1 MILSVDSSAVTASVA
16 LTDGDKVIKSE
27 FVNAGL
33 THSETLLPMIKRV
46 MGEHTVDELE
56 AIAVTAGPGSFTG
69 VRIGTA
75 TIKAMAHA
83 AGKPCAAVSTLE
95 ALANNVPYFDGI
107 ICPIL
112 DARRNQ
118 VYTAE
123 FLGDGTLTRVCEDK
137 AVSLESLLDELK
149 NLKKKVLFLGDGV
162 LVYREEILE
171 YLGDNAKF
179 AKGNN
184 NLNMAGSVAE
194 LGYEAALSGDTI
206 SYAELAPNYIR
217 LSQAERERLERKT
230 ETKEI

>member
-1 MILSVDSSAVTASVA
+1 MLVLGIDTCCMPATSAVY
-16 LTDGDKVIKSE
+16 DGEKLVGEAI
-27 FVNAGL
+27 VNCGK
-33 THSETLLPMIKRV
+33 THSQKIMPQIEALLNSL
-46 MGEHTVDELE
+46 ELKP
-56 AIAVTAGPGSFTG
+56 ADIDCFAVAAGPGSFTG

-149 NLKKKVLFLGDGV
+149 NLKKKVLFLGDGD
-162 LVYREEILE
+162 
-171 YLGDNAKF
+171 LGDNAKF

>member
-1 MILSVDSSAVTASVA
+1 MLVLGIDTCCMPATSAVY
-16 LTDGDKVIKSE
+16 DGEKLVGEAI
-27 FVNAGL
+27 VNCGK
-33 THSETLLPMIKRV
+33 THSQKIMPQIEALLNSL
-46 MGEHTVDELE
+46 ELKP
-56 AIAVTAGPGSFTG
+56 ADIDCFAVAAGPGSFTG

-179 AKGNN
+179 AKGKG
-184 NLNMAGSVAE
+184 AKVAASCVYSW
-194 LGYEAALSGDTI
+194 LK
-206 SYAELAPNYIR
+206 R
-217 LSQAERERLERKT
+217 LMDRIL
-230 ETKEI
+230 